1 MQGEG
6 EVPTKIS
13 RLTKWAI
20 VTLAALVLPVAPA
33 AAQDPSFL
41 SFSAGYFDFNR
52 QKDTAVEFG
61 AQYRSDEKLWIFQ
74 PMAGA
79 MAQTDGATNIYA
91 GISLDIFL
99 GNRFVARP
107 SFAPGLYFK
116 GGGHDLGHVIEFR
129 SGIEL
134 AYRFDDRSRLGLE
147 IYHLSNAHIG
157 DKNPGEESIV
167 LVYSIPASKIFGR

>member
-1 MQGEG
+1 M
-6 EVPTKIS
+6 PTKIS
-13 RLTKWAI
+13 RLRMWAI
-20 VTLAALVLPVAPA
+20 AALAVLALPIVPA
-33 AAQDPSFL
+33 AAQDPAFL

-61 AQYRSDEKLWIFQ
+61 AQYRHDEKLWIFQ
-74 PMAGA
+74 PMAGV
-79 MAQTDGATNIYA
+79 MAQTDGATNVYA

-99 GNRFVARP
+99 GNRFVVRP

-134 AYRFDDRSRLGLE
+134 AYRFDNRSRLGLE
-147 IYHLSNAHIG
+147 LYHLSNAHIG
-157 DKNPGEESIV
+157 DKNPGEESLV
-167 LVYSIPASKIFGR
+167 LQYSVPFENLFGR